1 MVQSRGT
8 WMVTTG
14 IKFPQGELHYPWIIG
29 PLDLLLNHYS
39 SEVRFSLSEAPFERL
54 EKGLYKI
61 YLSL

>member
-1 MVQSRGT
+1 
-8 WMVTTG
+8 MVTTG